1 MKLSLVRSPPETP
14 EGQTPAEAA
23 GARRGASEPGPSGRR
38 LARPVSTASSPD
50 GPTSSGRSGTHR
62 GFPRLDRTPARAIVR
77 GLRPPRG
84 DGAPV
89 LGFTWYSLVDQ
100 IDWDLN
106 LREKRD
112 VPNSCGL
119 YDLQRHPRP
128 VAAEYR
134 SLLQEFGQITVL
146 PHGETFAVTEEPAR
160 LKVEV

>member
-1 MKLSLVRSPPETP
+1 M
-14 EGQTPAEAA
+14 
-23 GARRGASEPGPSGRR
+23 
-38 LARPVSTASSPD
+38 
-50 GPTSSGRSGTHR
+50 
-62 GFPRLDRTPARAIVR
+62 
-77 GLRPPRG
+77 
-84 DGAPV
+84 